1 MTMERLPSI
10 SRERLALVL
19 ESILFVAEEPVE
31 LSALVKSLRRS
42 AADVEKALDQLDNR
56 YQEAGI
62 RLQRSQNHIQLV
74 SAPESGPYVE
84 RFLAIET
91 RQRLSGAALEALAVI
106 AYRQPITRAI
116 VEEVRGVNSDAAIAS
131 LSARGLVE
139 EVDRAPGPGRP
150 ALFATTLKFL
160 EHFGLKSPEELPPLS
175 TNGESADESKLPA
188 RPTDG
193 ESAAEPE

>member
-1 MTMERLPSI
+1 MTMEQLPAI
-10 SRERLALVL
+10 PRERLALVV

-31 LSALVKSLRRS
+31 LSTLAKSLRLS
-42 AADVEKALDQLDNR
+42 ADDVRRALDELDAK
-56 YQEAGI
+56 YQESGI
-62 RLQRSQNHIQLV
+62 RLQRGQDQVQLV

-84 RFLAIET
+84 RFLGVET

-131 LSARGLVE
+131 LVGRGLVE

-160 EHFGLKSPEELPPLS
+160 EHFGLMSPSELPPLS
-175 TNGESADESKLPA
+175 SNGDQTAKTE
-188 RPTDG
+188 
-193 ESAAEPE
+193 